1 CLSVWTSWISI
12 TQPDHVET
20 LKQLEVKDSRA
31 STARL
36 EIDDLMN
43 RSLSQLADQIHVPAD
58 TLVVFN
64 SLNWRRDALIETDL
78 FDHAV
83 VKDLTTGGFARL
95 EALWRKEGF
104 LHVRFLAKDVPPV
117 GYKCYAISYPEAGP
131 AAPPPAKIAYDP
143 VVENAFYRVTVDRA
157 SGAVSHIFDKQLKQ
171 EIVDRGSPYSFDQY
185 LYVSGGDGNTQ
196 IMRPIKTWPAAK
208 LTVQPASGGDILG
221 VTQTPFGQSIRLRSK
236 APHTPSIETEILLF
250 DNEKKIE
257 FINRVKKDPVTTKE
271 GVYFA
276 FPISTTTRQFAY
288 ATQEGWVDPA
298 RDLLKGASLEW

>member
-1 CLSVWTSWISI
+1 MTIFVFYATGAGIFFVLRAAGFNGRDHLSRLLKAE
-12 TQPDHVET
+12 QPA
-20 LKQLEVKDSRA
+20 LRA
-31 STARL
+31 VR
-36 EIDDLMN
+36 
-43 RSLSQLADQIHVPAD
+43 
-58 TLVVFN
+58 
-64 SLNWRRDALIETDL
+64 IE
-78 FDHAV
+78 
-83 VKDLTTGGFARL
+83 R
-95 EALWRKEGF
+95 
-104 LHVRFLAKDVPPV
+104 
-117 GYKCYAISYPEAGP
+117 
-131 AAPPPAKIAYDP
+131 
-143 VVENAFYRVTVDRA
+143 
-157 SGAVSHIFDKQLKQ
+157 
-171 EIVDRGSPYSFDQY
+171 
-185 LYVSGGDGNTQ
+185 GDGNTQ

-298 RDLLKGASLEW
+298 RDQVDPV